1 VEYQYDLRKQ
11 LLQLPPNVIRAN
23 RSRIRHRDHGL
34 GTSRQYERG
43 VNFGHA
49 AGLIDRIVDYSG
61 VFKNTEPAGCWV
73 VQPSL

>member
-1 VEYQYDLRKQ
+1 MTSVNSCFSCRQMRFAQ
-11 LLQLPPNVIRAN
+11 N
-23 RSRIRHRDHGL
+23 RSRIRHRVHGL